1 VLEQLRIGSM
11 TTIHNLETLKRLVSE
26 LEGLAGQPA
35 A

>member
-1 VLEQLRIGSM
+1 M
-11 TTIHNLETLKRLVSE
+11 TTISNLEALKHLVSE

>member
-1 VLEQLRIGSM
+1 VLDKLRIGSM
-11 TTIHNLETLKRLVSE
+11 TTIQNLETLKHLVLE

>member
-1 VLEQLRIGSM
+1 M
-11 TTIHNLETLKRLVSE
+11 TTIQNLGALKHLVSE